1 MVKTTIT
8 SIFVIIK
15 ATKVGREAVT
25 SLASFG
31 GEKTNETHVKILL
44 YDNLTVQCG
53 AVIIIKNMMTIMAMT
68 TMMTMVTQHI
78 PTMTK
83 SHHGGEMSVMT
94 KVGMCQCQKP
104 NTYNTSW

>member
-25 SLASFG
+25 SLTSFG

-44 YDNLTVQCG
+44 YENLTVQCG
-53 AVIIIKNMMTIMAMT
+53 AVIIIKNMMMIMAM
-68 TMMTMVTQHI
+68 MVMIITI
-78 PTMTK
+78 MI
-83 SHHGGEMSVMT
+83 GRLEEG
-94 KVGMCQCQKP
+94 QK
-104 NTYNTSW
+104 

>member
-53 AVIIIKNMMTIMAMT
+53 AVIIIKNMMTT
-68 TMMTMVTQHI
+68 KMTM
-78 PTMTK
+78 K
-83 SHHGGEMSVMT
+83 VMIIT
-94 KVGMCQCQKP
+94 IMIGRLEEGQK
-104 NTYNTSW
+104 

>member
-25 SLASFG
+25 SLTSFG
-31 GEKTNETHVKILL
+31 GEKNNETHVKILL

-53 AVIIIKNMMTIMAMT
+53 AVIIIKNMMTIKAM
-68 TMMTMVTQHI
+68 MVMIITI
-78 PTMTK
+78 MI
-83 SHHGGEMSVMT
+83 GRLEEG
-94 KVGMCQCQKP
+94 QK
-104 NTYNTSW
+104 

>member
-25 SLASFG
+25 SLTSFG

-68 TMMTMVTQHI
+68 TMMTM
-78 PTMTK
+78 M
-83 SHHGGEMSVMT
+83 VMIIT
-94 KVGMCQCQKP
+94 IMIGRLEEGQK
-104 NTYNTSW
+104 